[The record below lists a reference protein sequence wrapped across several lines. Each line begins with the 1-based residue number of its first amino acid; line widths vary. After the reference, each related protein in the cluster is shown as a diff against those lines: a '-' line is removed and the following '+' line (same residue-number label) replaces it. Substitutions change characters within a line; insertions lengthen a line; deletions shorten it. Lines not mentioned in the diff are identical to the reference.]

1 MKKILSVFVLLAL
14 GACTQDLDEAAVTV
28 ENSRGGATIVHSSE
42 DAVRGEL
49 IVKFAPESEQTLE
62 TAVSRSGATRSGI
75 EGVDEILASV
85 NASAIEPVFA
95 ITERNETNVRNAGL
109 HLWYKIAFDE
119 SADLDAVASK
129 LAKVAEVNVVQ
140 FNVKVK
146 RNYDRRAVALDAAN
160 AVAAT
165 RASAKRFA
173 DPYLDLQWHFINT
186 GDKTVTTPTKAGAD
200 VNCAQAWELC
210 TGDPSIVVAV
220 VDEGVMYSHED
231 LAANMWIN
239 TAERNG
245 STNRDDDGNG
255 YKDDI
260 YGYDFV
266 NDTGSVSW
274 DAYGDVSHGTHVA
287 GTISAVN
294 GNGRGV
300 CGIAGGS
307 GNGDGVKIMSCQIF
321 SGENGATTAMTAR
334 AIQYACDNGAVILQ
348 CSWGYNSAKSDEE
361 QGPASDAEFNRECS
375 AEKAAVDYFIANAG
389 SETGV
394 IKGGL
399 AIFAAGNEYA
409 SLPGYPGGYE
419 PCVSVAAM
427 SADFTPASFSNYGKG
442 VDITAPGG
450 DSDYAKSAD
459 GTILSTL
466 TPAESSASAP
476 YGYME
481 GTSMAC
487 PHVSG
492 VAALGLS
499 YAAKLGKHFTAS
511 EYRSM
516 LLTAVNDIDKYMTG
530 TKSYYYYYSE
540 YGTRYPE
547 TMNLADYK
555 GNMGSGYTDAYRLL
569 LQVEGTPCI
578 TMKATSA
585 MAESIDLATFFGG
598 GAASLKFKSATVSA
612 EDKAAVGM
620 TTCLLSGSKLYVVCT
635 KPGIAAVTVTALV
648 GGTSQ
653 TDKNAPIAT
662 EVTKKFAIAVRDGG
676 TAGNGGWL

>member
-1 MKKILSVFVLLAL
+1 MKKILSVLVLFSLA
-14 GACTQDLDEAAVTV
+14 ACTQDLNENIVTV
-28 ENSRGGATIVHSSE
+28 ENPADGATIVHSSE
-42 DAVRGEL
+42 GATRGEL
-49 IVKFAPESEQTLE
+49 VVKFAPESEQTLE

-85 NASAIEPVFA
+85 NASAIEPVFV
-95 ITERNETNVRNAGL
+95 ITEKNEANVRNAGL
-109 HLWYKIAFDE
+109 HLWYKLVFDE

-146 RNYDRRAVALDAAN
+146 RNYNRRAVALDAAE
-160 AVAAT
+160 AAAST
-165 RASAKRFA
+165 RAAARFS
-173 DPYLDLQWHFINT
+173 DPLLSKQWHFINT
-186 GDKTVTTPTKAGAD
+186 GDTKITSPTKAGAD

-210 TGDPSIVVAV
+210 AGNPSIIVAV

-239 TAERNG
+239 TAEKNG
-245 STNRDDDGNG
+245 SSNRDDDGNG
-255 YKDDI
+255 YRDDI

-266 NDTGSVSW
+266 NNKGGVSW
-274 DAYGDVSHGTHVA
+274 NAYGDVSHGTHVA

-294 GNGRGV
+294 GNGKGV
-300 CGIAGGS
+300 CGIAGGT
-307 GNGDGVKIMSCQIF
+307 GNNDGVKIMSCQIF

-348 CSWGYNSAKSDEE
+348 CSWGYNSANADED
-361 QGPASDAEFNRECS
+361 QGPASDTEFNRDCS
-375 AEKAAVDYFIANAG
+375 AEKAAIDYFIANAG
-389 SETGV
+389 SDTGV

-399 AIFAAGNEYA
+399 AIFAAGNESA
-409 SLPGYPGGYE
+409 SLPGYPSGYE
-419 PCVSVAAM
+419 PCISVAAM

-450 DSDYAKSAD
+450 DSDYAKSNN

-466 TPAESSASAP
+466 TPAESSTTNP

-516 LLTAVNDIDKYMTG
+516 LLTAVNDINQYLTG
-530 TKSYYYYYSE
+530 TKTYYYYYAN
-540 YGTRYPE
+540 YGTRYPRSM
-547 TMNLADYK
+547 TLSNYK
-555 GNMGSGYTDAYRLL
+555 NNMGSGYTDAYRLL

-578 TMKATSA
+578 TMKATSS

-598 GAASLKFKSATVSA
+598 GAASLKFKEATVSA

-653 TDKNAPIAT
+653 TGSNAPVAT
-662 EVTKKFAIAVRDGG
+662 EVTKKFAIVVREGG
-676 TAGNGGWL
+676 TADNGGWL